1 MKYKVG
7 ERKENTIEVEFTLDA
22 KEWEQEVEKAYQK
35 NKGKY
40 KKEGFRQGKV
50 PRKVLEQTYGEYLF
64 YEDAFNDCCPIYYG
78 QMLDKEKKIFPV
90 DYPDVSIKSIDDKG
104 VVFVAKITVY
114 PEVTIGE
121 YKGIVIKKAKS
132 TVSAAEVNAEL
143 DALREKQARF
153 VEVTDR
159 EAKLGDLI
167 NLDYSGSADGVVF
180 EGGTAKNQELELG
193 SHSFIEGFEDQM
205 VGMKIGEEKDINVT
219 FPENYH
225 AEGLKGKPAV
235 FHVKLLGI
243 REKQMPE
250 INDDFAKDV
259 SEFDTLEEYKADIK
273 KNLEEKKA
281 DAAKRAKEDAA
292 VDAAIEKASM
302 EIPDAMLDTQVS
314 NMIEDFARR
323 IQSQG
328 LTMEQYLQFT
338 GMTPAALQ
346 EQMKPQALK
355 RIQSRL
361 VLEKIAE
368 VENIQISDEKLDE
381 EIAQMAEM
389 YKMEVEKLKEVLGD
403 AEKEQ
408 MKKDLAVQEAVTLIA
423 EAAVEV
429 EKTEE

>member
-180 EGGTAKNQELELG
+180 EGGTAKDQELELG
-193 SHSFIEGFEDQM
+193 SHSFIAGFEDQM

-259 SEFDTLEEYKADIK
+259 SEFNTLAELKADIK
-273 KNLEEKKA
+273 KKKQESKEKQAEA
-281 DAAKRAKEDAA
+281 DAENKLIDKIVDQTKVKIPECMINNQVENFVEDIRQRLAY
-292 VDAAIEKASM
+292 
-302 EIPDAMLDTQVS
+302 
-314 NMIEDFARR
+314 
-323 IQSQG
+323 QG
-328 LTMEQYLQFT
+328 LRFEDYLKYTNTTLEDYKKSREQEAEKSVKTQLT
-338 GMTPAALQ
+338 LQ
-346 EQMKPQALK
+346 EIVKA
-355 RIQSRL
+355 
-361 VLEKIAE
+361 EKIKVTDKEFDAKVKEIADHMHRSVEE
-368 VENIQISDEKLDE
+368 VKNTMQGNQEEFIRNNVLTEKL
-381 EIAQMAEM
+381 MA
-389 YKMEVEKLKEVLGD
+389 KLKELNTI
-403 AEKEQ
+403 E
-408 MKKDLAVQEAVTLIA
+408 
-423 EAAVEV
+423 
-429 EKTEE
+429 